1 VLEHLSISTARS
13 ECEWKPQE
21 ATEILEGDNSSPLG
35 KFRLRLRSCFLTSW
49 IDKYEGM
56 DHNVYSHKGV
66 NMKIRL
72 SEIRLDGGTQ
82 PRANMD
88 QEVVGEYADY
98 LMDGVKMPGLTVFH
112 DGTYYWLADGFHRYF
127 AHKKADIKEAECEV
141 RQGSLRDAVL
151 YSVGANDNHGLRRSN
166 EDKRKAVITLLE
178 DIEWSDWADRE
189 IARQCRV
196 SVMTV
201 GRIKKSLNIEK
212 KEKKF
217 ERNGKQSVMKTE
229 NIGVVP
235 PPGLDN
241 PMQELAVAHSELAE
255 ENAKLMDMLAV
266 RQMDAT
272 PEEKV
277 KAQETLESLRAEIK
291 TLEAELHAVKISR
304 DQLQSKTLEMQKQ
317 INYWRKKAEKVAA

>member
-1 VLEHLSISTARS
+1 
-13 ECEWKPQE
+13 
-21 ATEILEGDNSSPLG
+21 
-35 KFRLRLRSCFLTSW
+35 
-49 IDKYEGM
+49 
-56 DHNVYSHKGV
+56 
-66 NMKIRL
+66 MKIKL
-72 SEIRLDGGTQ
+72 NELRLDGGTQ
-82 PRANMD
+82 PRTNMD
-88 QEVVGEYADY
+88 QEVVAEYADY
-98 LMDGVKMPGLTVFH
+98 LMDGVKMPSLTVFH

-127 AHKKADIKEAECEV
+127 AHKKSDIKEAECDV
-141 RQGSLRDAVL
+141 RQGSLRDAIL
-151 YSVGANDNHGLRRSN
+151 FSVGANDNHGLRRSN
-166 EDKRKAVITLLE
+166 EDKRKAVVTLLD

-212 KEKKF
+212 TEKKF
-217 ERNGKQSVMKTE
+217 EKNGKQSVMKTE
-229 NIGVVP
+229 NIGNVVSP
-235 PPGLDN
+235 LSLDN
-241 PMQELAVAHSELAE
+241 SMQELAVAHGELAE

-266 RQMDAT
+266 RHMDAT

>member
-1 VLEHLSISTARS
+1 
-13 ECEWKPQE
+13 
-21 ATEILEGDNSSPLG
+21 
-35 KFRLRLRSCFLTSW
+35 
-49 IDKYEGM
+49 
-56 DHNVYSHKGV
+56 
-66 NMKIRL
+66 MKIRL

-82 PRANMD
+82 PRANMN
-88 QEVVGEYADY
+88 QEVVSEYAEY

-112 DGTYYWLADGFHRYF
+112 DGKYYWLADGFHRYF
-127 AHKKADIKEAECEV
+127 AHKKADIKEAECDV

-166 EDKRKAVITLLE
+166 EDKRRAVITLLE

-201 GRIKKSLNIEK
+201 GRIKKSLNIAK
-212 KEKKF
+212 TEKKF
-217 ERNGKQSVMKTE
+217 EKNGKQSVMKTE

-235 PPGLDN
+235 SLSLDN
-241 PMQELAVAHSELAE
+241 SMHALAIAHSELAE

-277 KAQETLESLRAEIK
+277 QAQETLESLRADIK